1 MQHSFHHDK
10 ILNQSGGHN
19 IFSVGVTYVPQL
31 RQDFGAN
38 ACAPLHGYREAAC
51 ENKWYSG
58 LLSWAR
64 TVHSKPRGLRT
75 LTTACAYVVFF
86 CSLAHELH
94 LDAAPTTVR
103 IGLWIITESINL
115 TDVTPDASTVLL
127 LFLPA

>member
-1 MQHSFHHDK
+1 MQHSVHHDK

-19 IFSVGVTYVPQL
+19 IFSVGVTYVPKL

-51 ENKWYSG
+51 ENKWHSG

-75 LTTACAYVVFF
+75 ITTAWAHAAFF
-86 CSLAHELH
+86 SSLAYEIPLEGR
-94 LDAAPTTVR
+94 PTTVR
-103 IGLWIITESINL
+103 LR
-115 TDVTPDASTVLL
+115 LL
-127 LFLPA
+127 ILHG